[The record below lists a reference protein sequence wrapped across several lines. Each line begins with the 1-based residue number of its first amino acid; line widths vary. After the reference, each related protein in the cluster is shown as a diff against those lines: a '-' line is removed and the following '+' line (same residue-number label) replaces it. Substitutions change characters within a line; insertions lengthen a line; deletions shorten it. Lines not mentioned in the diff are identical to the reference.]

1 MTEANTTSKRRRLDE
16 AASTLSRPFKSPLRS
31 AANQLHANTDE
42 EKHPAE
48 GKAGHAHSLLQ
59 SEPPNLL
66 GNSAKRPR
74 SPPQPDAALTS
85 LQKQKITL
93 QSRLARLRSELDT
106 AQQALRIE
114 SSPRDEELRSL
125 ISKWRTVSQGA
136 ADELFP
142 SAQERITRM
151 GGVAAWRGRENENQR
166 RSGWDGD
173 GEEGDHSAPGGT
185 GHEGSQT
192 LESSGTGDRTRL
204 QEHDEDEVVCRL
216 LLILSALLI
225 GFALPSFLDVYHGH
239 DAQESES
246 RT

>member
-1 MTEANTTSKRRRLDE
+1 MTQANTTSKRRRLDE

-31 AANQLHANTDE
+31 AANQPHATD
-42 EKHPAE
+42 E
-48 GKAGHAHSLLQ
+48 GKAGHAHRSAQ
-59 SEPPNLL
+59 SEPPSLL
-66 GNSAKRPR
+66 GNSGKRPR
-74 SPPQPDAALTS
+74 SPLQPDAALTS

-166 RSGWDGD
+166 RSGWYGD

-185 GHEGSQT
+185 GHEESQT

-216 LLILSALLI
+216 LLTLSALLI
-225 GFALPSFLDVYHGH
+225 GFSLTLVSRRLPW
-239 DAQESES
+239 
-246 RT
+246 T